1 MKILEMLFE
10 PEEEKNRILKERA
23 KRKERENS
31 IAKKVED
38 EWTWI
43 HQELS
48 PLYHFEFS
56 FNPSYDF
63 QGYILPFLPIK
74 HCYMMTCKEEG
85 ILPGGKDNP
94 YQSRMSFD
102 RIDQEILDE
111 IIPNCLKGD
120 YQTKEIKAQNRK
132 RELLEK
138 KAGAKGIE
146 EWKKINL
153 KLQDKYVRRGKVQDY
168 LTYVVPFLPLYLS
181 EVLERPIS

>member
-10 PEEEKNRILKERA
+10 PEEEKNRILKEET
-23 KRKERENS
+23 KRRERENS

-38 EWTWI
+38 EWTWV

-63 QGYILPFLPIK
+63 QSYILPFLPIK
-74 HCYMMTCKEEG
+74 HCYMMACKEEE

-94 YQSRMSFD
+94 YQSRRSLD
-102 RIDQEILDE
+102 KIDQIILDE
-111 IIPNCLKGD
+111 ITPNYLKGD
-120 YQTKEIKAQNRK
+120 YQTREINAQNRK
-132 RELLEK
+132 RKELEK
-138 KAGAKGIE
+138 KAGAKGVE

-153 KLQDKYVRRGKVQDY
+153 KLQNKYVRRGKVQDY
-168 LTYVVPFLPLYLS
+168 LLYVVPFLPLYLS
-181 EVLERPIS
+181 EILERPNS